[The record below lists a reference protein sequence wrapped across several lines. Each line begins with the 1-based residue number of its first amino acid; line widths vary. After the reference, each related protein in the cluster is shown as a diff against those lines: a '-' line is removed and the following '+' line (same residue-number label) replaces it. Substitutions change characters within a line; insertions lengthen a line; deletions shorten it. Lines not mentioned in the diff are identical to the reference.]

1 MNKWRHIC
9 RDDRGCQEIEY
20 SMEESATA
28 QVI

>member
-9 RDDRGCQEIEY
+9 GDHRGCQEIEY
-20 SMEESATA
+20 NMEENATA